1 MFLKGVELNRR
12 NARRRDCH
20 HLYVTDTRDF
30 DAIKN
35 DIIESLNEFLSQRFL
50 SQEDDITLLKPFV
63 NLQHSAD
70 LKNVHKQFF
79 VDLDLMELGMEFDDV
94 LNMEDVED
102 FRRLS
107 LRERFQR
114 FAQSDQLPN
123 LKTAF
128 ARILAAKPHSADVE
142 RLISCSA
149 ALKSTSLHKCSLK
162 PKTSICMSITTCLHW
177 ISGILSQL

>member
-1 MFLKGVELNRR
+1 M
-12 NARRRDCH
+12 
-20 HLYVTDTRDF
+20 
-30 DAIKN
+30 
-35 DIIESLNEFLSQRFL
+35 NEFLSQRSL

-102 FRRLS
+102 FRKLS
-107 LRERFQR
+107 LRERFQW

-123 LKTAF
+123 PKTTF

-142 RLISCSA
+142 RLISCSV
-149 ALKSTSLHKCSLK
+149 ALKSTSRSRMLLETENLNLYVHYNMPPLDQWNPK
-162 PKTSICMSITTCLHW
+162 PAVICWMNERERRNRDRPKGSSN
-177 ISGILSQL
+177 ISREYFQKLRIRV